1 VSIKVGIDQG
11 VDLKALQRMQEQG
24 IIELRQANE
33 LEQTW
38 DPKVTQQEGFMLDH
52 SRLGG
57 PDVLANDKAA
67 EVEKI
72 LGPGNEKDVAHTRGL
87 HGRVRVLRYREPHRL
102 HRRRPEGRARVPA
115 RLENPSDTGTHR

>member
-11 VDLKALQRMQEQG
+11 VDLKALQRIQEQG

-38 DPKVTQQEGFMLDH
+38 DPNVTQQEGFMLDH

-72 LGPGNEKDVAHTRGL
+72 LGPGNEKDVAHILASTWTSASTSLPRTPPTSSTAAG
-87 HGRVRVLRYREPHRL
+87 
-102 HRRRPEGRARVPA
+102 
-115 RLENPSDTGTHR
+115 GTSSSPCSA